1 MDAMLQAPSATAFD
15 AVASAVCLLVFL
27 AVAAAALLRAPRD
40 ARARV
45 FCLVALTSAVPY
57 ALTPLQWWKGNGVYG
72 AGVIALTS
80 LSICAGSPAL
90 FHFTQVFP
98 YRRPWIRR
106 HFLWLAAAY
115 VVLPLPAALVAWIVM
130 SQLAPAVADTG
141 AGGLGA
147 VSPGFGLAAVFLL
160 VIPLVFLAGLVL
172 PFSGVMSLFQS
183 WKEARAAGDE
193 PARATTLWIL
203 LGQMAG
209 GVLAILVVPLLHVVG
224 IGAPWSTGIAAL
236 TYAFGLLTP
245 ASFAVAVFSY
255 GVLSRDAPLSTSTS
269 PE

>member
-1 MDAMLQAPSATAFD
+1 MLAPSATAFD
-15 AVASAVCLLVFL
+15 AVASAACLVVYL

-45 FCLVALTSAVPY
+45 FLLVALTSAVPY
-57 ALTPLQWWKGNGVYG
+57 ALTPLQWWKGNGVYT
-72 AGVIALTS
+72 AAVIALTA

-90 FHFTQVFP
+90 FHLTQVFP

-115 VVLPLPAALVAWIVM
+115 VVLPLPAALVAWIVVG
-130 SQLAPAVADTG
+130 QLTPVAADTG

-147 VSPGFGLAAVFLL
+147 VSPDLGLAVVSLA
-160 VIPLVFLAGLVL
+160 VIPVIFLAGLVL

-193 PARATTLWIL
+193 PARATALWIL
-203 LGQMAG
+203 VGQMAG

-245 ASFAVAVFSY
+245 ASFAAAVF
-255 GVLSRDAPLSTSTS
+255 GHDLLSRDAPLNTSAS